1 MAHTE
6 NHRYI
11 VQVFVGALSAQYEAL
26 SVEAS
31 KQTSSEEIV
40 SCIADKL
47 NLNNGSG
54 GPYELAEVVG
64 DMVSGECKERRLG
77 PNESPV
83 AVMLLW
89 PNNNSGQYYRFYL
102 REKIPEEPWME
113 NFSVDPQLIK
123 DFFQRFLYQPKDR
136 EYPDLCQLP
145 ELNEQTLL
153 DNLRARFAAGYIYT
167 YVGSILIALNPF
179 KFYPIYNPKYV
190 KLYQNKRIGSSLPPH
205 IFAVADAA
213 YHCMLRER
221 TNQCIVISGESGSGK
236 TESTNFLLHHLTA
249 LSQKGSHGSG
259 VEQTI
264 LSAGPVLEAFGNAKT
279 AHNNNSSRFG
289 KFIQV
294 NYKENGMVHGAVVQ
308 KYLLEKSRICSQ
320 GRNERNYHVF
330 YYLLAGASEQEKE
343 QLHLLS
349 VDKYNY
355 LSRTGCSVVPG
366 VDEQYEFSRLKQS
379 MDMVGFTMDK
389 RRRLFA
395 VLSAVLLLGNV
406 EFQPQRKSYHHD
418 EAVGVRN
425 PEVVS
430 LISSLLH
437 VKQETLLAALT
448 SKRAR
453 ASGETLVINYRLPEA
468 IATRDA
474 MAKCLYGALFDWIV
488 MQVNHALLS
497 KKDTLREHQGHSI
510 GVLDIFGFEDF
521 GPSNSFEQ
529 LCINYANEHLQYY
542 FNQHVFKYEQEE
554 YRREGIR
561 WTDIG
566 FSDNTG
572 CLQLIEGKPS
582 GLLCVLDDQCIRWT
596 DIGFS
601 DNTGCL
607 QLIEGKPSGLLCV
620 LDDQCNFPW
629 ATNETLLQKFN
640 SVHEDNPFYE
650 KPQRREPA
658 FVVRHY
664 AGRVKYQVTVMREK
678 NLDLMR
684 QDIVSVLKNSSLAFV
699 RELVGVDPVAVFRWA
714 IVRAFFRGYFAFLDA
729 GRKHRVHRADGAS
742 RVPRASIHAPNDSIL
757 RTPHRA
763 PARPRETPP
772 RPLDSKRPDA
782 RADHKH
788 YRGGA
793 RRFDDTDVM
802 QRASQIVMKN
812 KSFRPRERAKK
823 GLKNLQSVKTL
834 AGRTAA
840 PTGKRKQPL
849 TVGAQFQHSL
859 AALMETLNQAN
870 PFFIRCIK
878 SNSDKIPNVF
888 DEETVQ
894 RQLRYTGMLETVRIR
909 QAGYNVRLTYEEFI
923 QLYRILLPKG
933 LLSSQADVRHFLAT
947 LNLDR
952 DNYQLGECD
961 VTAAGP
967 AASASRAR
975 SSSSC
980 TASCCPRGCSARR
993 PTRRAG
999 CKRLTC
1005 EEFIQLYRILL
1016 PKGLLSS
1023 QADVRHF
1030 LATLNLDRDNYQLGD
1045 RRAGCKRLTC
1055 EEFIQLY
1062 RILLPKGLLSS
1073 QADVRHFLATLN
1085 LDRDNYQL
1093 GATKIFMRESEQTKL
1108 EYRLHQ
1114 QIMASIITIQ
1124 RWFRAVLERR
1134 RFLALRR
1141 ASLVIQT
1148 YCRQWLIIRQE
1159 AAIKLQS
1166 WFRGS
1171 RVRRWYQRLR
1181 GGVVAF
1187 QAAVRGYLLRK
1198 TLPELR
1204 RKLPPPT
1211 HDNTQAYK
1219 AKLKVDPECDI
1230 LSLEQ
1235 IKDIIGIHVRR
1246 NMDSVEK
1253 ARQLRATQSLPIA
1266 SWEKKV
1272 EDILLEITDEDSYS
1286 KKKLYKTQNVN
1297 EIPLKQASTS
1307 IGQQEPSE
1315 SSPEDNWCVNQSKYP
1330 QSGIALPKKITAE
1343 DLANE
1348 WLWLRIDQSY
1358 LQGKNKIRERELEEL
1373 MESMASGSE
1382 EYLSECIDR
1391 WSSADNSDSTKNND
1405 SRRGSPVVYH
1415 RSISSSTLEAGR
1427 ALHSLPPVRR
1437 HPARHHDAPDPAAP
1451 PAPAPVPAVAVAAQT
1466 QPRNYTDRLEAGRA
1480 LHSLPPVRRH
1490 PTRHHDAPD
1499 AAAPPAPAPVPAVAV
1514 AAQTQ
1519 LYSVFNRRPLGG
1531 SAARAAGPLGA
1542 PLAAPVD
1549 AVAGAG
1555 SLRRRNSDPAP
1566 CEPRAPDPRSTDYIG
1581 QTGNGLFRIAGHRF
1595 RKGTRFAKDDKCVY
1609 CHKPIDAFITQGQR
1623 CIDCKQ
1629 LYHTKCIQNKG
1640 VITMPCS
1647 SPVTVASRGRH
1658 KNRKRIMLK
1667 DANYLL
1673 TDQSKGSVSSN
1684 FNLTGTSEFMDRTDK
1699 IISDATEL
1707 QAMQHFITK
1716 KIYQMESSENEKQSE
1731 VDRVFKHALREF
1743 KDNLVATYSV
1753 VETRGSALKYKDL
1766 IGNFLHVMETVCAR
1780 EGSTLSITM
1789 GVNAFRGFMDEFM
1802 SQHETDKARTKR
1814 KKDKKRKVDDPIQYK
1829 GHTFILSMINI
1840 PTECEICK
1848 TFFMWPIERSLIC
1861 QSCKLAS
1868 HKKCYM
1874 KVTTLCRKDSVN
1886 RSAAIVGVVDAGG
1899 REQFGVV
1906 KRGKVFGVPL
1916 SELPTG
1922 DSNIPIVVDRLITT
1936 IEMTGLYTEGLYRKS
1951 GLSSKVRELRRLL
1964 DERPAEGAERL
1975 ELYAVHVRASV
1986 LKGFFRDLPEPLL
1999 TFDLYDDFI
2008 RAAEITDPQERVSS
2022 IFTILKKLPKPNF
2035 DLVERLIFHL
2045 ARVALGEDHNRMG
2058 PNALAIVFAPCILRT
2073 HKVQPAQDS
2082 LHDIARQTACLE
2094 AILQDKLRTVRGTLQ
2109 DIATLESACLTA
2121 NDRLSSLRS
2130 ASRAPRPEEHILV
2143 GHIHEIQKEKAI
2155 LTSNLPTLIRA
2166 TSDDDLLSTTDHDG
2180 EFGSSDDL
2188 SAGALRSQR
2197 LLHRQLS
2204 TDDPIMV

>member
-1 MAHTE
+1 MASTD
-6 NHRYI
+6 RFI
-11 VQVFVGALSAQYEAL
+11 VQVFVGALSAHYEAL

-47 NLNNGSG
+47 NLSDGTG

-64 DMVSGECKERRLG
+64 DVISGECKERRLG

-89 PNNNSGQYYRFYL
+89 PNNNSEQYYRFYL
-102 REKIPEEPWME
+102 REKIPDEPWME

-123 DFFQRFLYQPKDR
+123 DYFQRFLYQPKDR

-213 YHCMLRER
+213 YHFMLRER

-355 LSRTGCSVVPG
+355 LSRTGCSLVPG

-521 GPSNSFEQ
+521 GPNNSFEQ

-566 FSDNTG
+566 FSDNTQ

-582 GLLCVLDDQCIRWT
+582 GLLCL
-596 DIGFS
+596 
-601 DNTGCL
+601 
-607 QLIEGKPSGLLCV
+607 

-664 AGRVKYQVTVMREK
+664 AGRVKYQVTAMREK

-714 IVRAFFRGYFAFLDA
+714 IVRAFFRGYFAFMEA
-729 GRKHRVHRADGAS
+729 GRRHRVQRVDGAS
-742 RVPRASIHAPNDSIL
+742 RVPRASIHAPNDSII
-757 RTPHRA
+757 RSPQRGGRA
-763 PARPRETPP
+763 TARAG
-772 RPLDSKRPDA
+772 DA
-782 RADHKH
+782 RRDGPEGKAKH
-788 YRGGA
+788 YRAADTRA
-793 RRFDDTDVM
+793 RRPDRERDERPFDDADVL

-849 TVGAQFQHSL
+849 TVAAQFQHSL

-878 SNSDKIPNVF
+878 SNSDKVPNVF

-933 LLSSQADVRHFLAT
+933 LLSSQ
-947 LNLDR
+947 
-952 DNYQLGECD
+952 
-961 VTAAGP
+961 
-967 AASASRAR
+967 S
-975 SSSSC
+975 
-980 TASCCPRGCSARR
+980 
-993 PTRRAG
+993 
-999 CKRLTC
+999 
-1005 EEFIQLYRILL
+1005 
-1016 PKGLLSS
+1016 
-1023 QADVRHF
+1023 
-1030 LATLNLDRDNYQLGD
+1030 
-1045 RRAGCKRLTC
+1045 
-1055 EEFIQLY
+1055 
-1062 RILLPKGLLSS
+1062 
-1073 QADVRHFLATLN
+1073 DVRHFLATLN

-1114 QIMASIITIQ
+1114 QIMASIIAIQ

-1141 ASLVIQT
+1141 ASLLIQG
-1148 YCRQWLIIRQE
+1148 YYRQWLVARNE
-1159 AAIKLQS
+1159 AATKVQA
-1166 WFRGS
+1166 WYRGG
-1171 RVRRWYQRLR
+1171 RVRLWYLRLR
-1181 GGVVAF
+1181 KTLVTF
-1187 QAAVRGYLLRK
+1187 QAAARGFLLRK
-1198 TLPELR
+1198 TLPGLRTLLPLPSVKPEHDSKTVLEELEDEVFKNR
-1204 RKLPPPT
+1204 QP
-1211 HDNTQAYK
+1211 
-1219 AKLKVDPECDI
+1219 
-1230 LSLEQ
+1230 SLEEFKS
-1235 IKDIIGIHVRR
+1235 IIDIQLDMLINRGVE
-1246 NMDSVEK
+1246 NM
-1253 ARQLRATQSLPIA
+1253 RQLRATQSLPIA
-1266 SWEKKV
+1266 SMEKKRDV
-1272 EDILLEITDEDSYS
+1272 YTNSGTQPYDCEISQIRAMLQQRHPNKIIMETDTKAPLER
-1286 KKKLYKTQNVN
+1286 KTWNA
-1297 EIPLKQASTS
+1297 KASVAV
-1307 IGQQEPSE
+1307 P
-1315 SSPEDNWCVNQSKYP
+1315 N
-1330 QSGIALPKKITAE
+1330 KITAE
-1343 DLANE
+1343 DLADE
-1348 WLWLRIDQSY
+1348 MLWLRIDQNY
-1358 LQGKNKIRERELEEL
+1358 IIANNKKALDTDIEEILERNIENCGIT
-1373 MESMASGSE
+1373 ESINEPTKSSSSRRSPAVYQRS
-1382 EYLSECIDR
+1382 LS
-1391 WSSADNSDSTKNND
+1391 STK
-1405 SRRGSPVVYH
+1405 
-1415 RSISSSTLEAGR
+1415 LELPATR
-1427 ALHSLPPVRR
+1427 PLHSLPPVRR
-1437 HPARHHDAPDPAAP
+1437 DPRDSRDSRHHHARPAATAAVCSAALESTSAGAPGAHPSAPGPSP
-1451 PAPAPVPAVAVAAQT
+1451 PLRRPPPRRPPSALHDAAPAPQPQT
-1466 QPRNYTDRLEAGRA
+1466 PSTHRNHYQICLISKGR
-1480 LHSLPPVRRH
+1480 R
-1490 PTRHHDAPD
+1490 DE
-1499 AAAPPAPAPVPAVAV
+1499 
-1514 AAQTQ
+1514 
-1519 LYSVFNRRPLGG
+1519 
-1531 SAARAAGPLGA
+1531 RAAGRRGWGRWGPGRGGGPSA
-1542 PLAAPVD
+1542 
-1549 AVAGAG
+1549 
-1555 SLRRRNSDPAP
+1555 LRRRNSDPAP
-1566 CEPRAPDPRSTDYIG
+1566 GEQRAPDPRSTDYIG

-1609 CHKPIDAFITQGQR
+1609 CHEAIDAFITQGQR

-1640 VITMPCS
+1640 VINMPCT
-1647 SPVTVASRGRH
+1647 SPVTAGPRPRT
-1658 KNRKRIMLK
+1658 KNRKRIIMNT
-1667 DANYLL
+1667 NYNSVLSE
-1673 TDQSKGSVSSN
+1673 QPKGAVSSN

-1699 IISDATEL
+1699 IISDANEL
-1707 QAMQHFITK
+1707 QSMQNFIAK
-1716 KIYQMESSENEKQSE
+1716 KIYQMGSSDNEKQSE
-1731 VDRVFKHALREF
+1731 VDRVFKHALNEF

-1780 EGSTLSITM
+1780 EDSTLNITM

-1829 GHTFILSMINI
+1829 GHTFILCMINI

-1874 KVTTLCRKDSVN
+1874 KVTSQCRKDSGA
-1886 RSAAIVGVVDAGG
+1886 RSAAIVGAVGAGG
-1899 REQFGVV
+1899 REQLGLLP
-1906 KRGKVFGVPL
+1906 RGKVFGVPL

-1922 DSNIPIVVDRLITT
+1922 ESNIPIVVDRLITT

-1964 DERPAEGAERL
+1964 DERPAEGVERL
-1975 ELYAVHVRASV
+1975 DAYAVHVRASV
-1986 LKGFFRDLPEPLL
+1986 LKSFFRELPEPLL

-2008 RAAEITDPQERVSS
+2008 LAAEISDPQERVST

-2045 ARVALGEDHNRMG
+2045 ARVALGESHNRMG

-2082 LHDIARQTACLE
+2082 LHDIARQTAAIE
-2094 AILQDKLRTVRGTLQ
+2094 AILQDKMRTVRGMLA
-2109 DIATLESACLTA
+2109 DIATLDSACHTA
-2121 NDRLSSLRS
+2121 TNRLSSLRTLSHS
-2130 ASRAPRPEEHILV
+2130 AAPRPEEQILV

-2180 EFGSSDDL
+2180 EYGSSDDL
-2188 SAGALRSQR
+2188 SAGASSIRSQR

-2204 TDDPIMV
+2204 SDDPIMV

>member
-582 GLLCVLDDQCIRWT
+582 GLLCVLDDQC
-596 DIGFS
+596 
-601 DNTGCL
+601 
-607 QLIEGKPSGLLCV
+607 
-620 LDDQCNFPW
+620 NFPW

-714 IVRAFFRGYFAFLDA
+714 IVRAFFRGYFAFMDA
-729 GRKHRVHRADGAS
+729 GRRHRVHRVDGAS
-742 RVPRASIHAPNDSIL
+742 RVPRASIHAPNDSII

-763 PARPRETPP
+763 PARARDTPP
-772 RPLDSKRPDA
+772 RALDTKRTDASHA
-782 RADHKH
+782 RADQKGAKH
-788 YRGGA
+788 YRIA
-793 RRFDDTDVM
+793 ETRSRRLDRERDERFDDTDVM

-859 AALMETLNQAN
+859 AQLMETLNQAN

-933 LLSSQADVRHFLAT
+933 LLSSQ
-947 LNLDR
+947 
-952 DNYQLGECD
+952 
-961 VTAAGP
+961 
-967 AASASRAR
+967 S
-975 SSSSC
+975 
-980 TASCCPRGCSARR
+980 
-993 PTRRAG
+993 
-999 CKRLTC
+999 
-1005 EEFIQLYRILL
+1005 
-1016 PKGLLSS
+1016 
-1023 QADVRHF
+1023 
-1030 LATLNLDRDNYQLGD
+1030 
-1045 RRAGCKRLTC
+1045 
-1055 EEFIQLY
+1055 
-1062 RILLPKGLLSS
+1062 
-1073 QADVRHFLATLN
+1073 DVRHFLATLN

-1148 YCRQWLIIRQE
+1148 YCRQWLVIRQE
-1159 AAIKLQS
+1159 AAVKVQA

-1181 GGVVAF
+1181 GGVIAF
-1187 QAAVRGYLLRK
+1187 QAAVRGFLLRK

-1204 RKLPPPT
+1204 RRLPPPT
-1211 HDNTQAYK
+1211 HDNKQAYK
-1219 AKLKVDPECDI
+1219 AKVKIDPECDI

-1246 NMDSVEK
+1246 NIDSVEK

-1272 EDILLEITDEDSYS
+1272 GDILLEITDEDSYS

-1297 EIPLKQASTS
+1297 ELPLKQASTS

-1315 SSPEDNWCVNQSKYP
+1315 SSPEDNWCVNPAKYP

-1437 HPARHHDAPDPAAP
+1437 HPARHHEPEPPPAPAAAPQPPANSTACSTAARSVEAP
-1451 PAPAPVPAVAVAAQT
+1451 PAPPARSARRSPRRSVRAAALDSVDASLAAHAHMHAAHAAHASAEHLDIKRTASELISPLLEATVVASGAGAAASAVAG
-1466 QPRNYTDRLEAGRA
+1466 AG
-1480 LHSLPPVRRH
+1480 
-1490 PTRHHDAPD
+1490 
-1499 AAAPPAPAPVPAVAV
+1499 
-1514 AAQTQ
+1514 
-1519 LYSVFNRRPLGG
+1519 
-1531 SAARAAGPLGA
+1531 
-1542 PLAAPVD
+1542 
-1549 AVAGAG
+1549 AGAG

-1684 FNLTGTSEFMDRTDK
+1684 FSLTGTSEFMDRTDK

-1802 SQHETDKARTKR
+1802 SQHDTDKARTKR

-2035 DLVERLIFHL
+2035 DMVERLIFHL

-2094 AILQDKLRTVRGTLQ
+2094 AILQDKMRT
-2109 DIATLESACLTA
+2109 
-2121 NDRLSSLRS
+2121 
-2130 ASRAPRPEEHILV
+2130 
-2143 GHIHEIQKEKAI
+2143 
-2155 LTSNLPTLIRA
+2155 
-2166 TSDDDLLSTTDHDG
+2166 
-2180 EFGSSDDL
+2180 
-2188 SAGALRSQR
+2188 
-2197 LLHRQLS
+2197 
-2204 TDDPIMV
+2204 

>member
-1 MAHTE
+1 MAHSE

-11 VQVFVGALSAQYEAL
+11 VQVYVGALSPHYEAL

-40 SCIADKL
+40 CCITDKL
-47 NLNNGSG
+47 GLTNGSG

-64 DMVSGECKERRLG
+64 DMLSGECKERRLG

-89 PNNNSGQYYRFYL
+89 PHNTSSGQYYRFYL
-102 REKIPEEPWME
+102 REKIPDEPWME

-123 DFFQRFLYQPKDR
+123 DYFQRFLYQPKDR

-153 DNLRARFAAGYIYT
+153 DNLRARFSAGYIYT

-190 KLYQNKRIGSSLPPH
+190 KLYQNKRIGGSSLPPH

-355 LSRTGCSVVPG
+355 LSRTGCSEVPG
-366 VDEQYEFSRLKQS
+366 IDEQYEFSRLKQS
-379 MDMVGFTMDK
+379 MEMVGFTMDK
-389 RRRLFA
+389 QRRLFA

-430 LISSLLH
+430 LISSLLR

-521 GPSNSFEQ
+521 GLSNSFEQ
-529 LCINYANEHLQYY
+529 LCINYANEHLQHY

-554 YRREGIR
+554 YKREGIP

-572 CLQLIEGKPS
+572 CLQLIEGKVN
-582 GLLCVLDDQCIRWT
+582 GLLCL
-596 DIGFS
+596 
-601 DNTGCL
+601 
-607 QLIEGKPSGLLCV
+607 

-640 SVHEDNPFYE
+640 SVHENNPFYE

-664 AGRVKYQVTVMREK
+664 AGRVKYQVTAMREK

-714 IVRAFFRGYFAFLDA
+714 IVRAFFRGYFAFLEA
-729 GRKHRVHRADGAS
+729 GRRHRVQRVDGAS
-742 RVPRASIHAPNDSIL
+742 RLPRASIHAPNDTII
-757 RTPHRA
+757 R
-763 PARPRETPP
+763 
-772 RPLDSKRPDA
+772 
-782 RADHKH
+782 
-788 YRGGA
+788 
-793 RRFDDTDVM
+793 
-802 QRASQIVMKN
+802 KN

-840 PTGKRKQPL
+840 PAGKRKQPQ
-849 TVGAQFQHSL
+849 TVAAQFQHSL
-859 AALMETLNQAN
+859 SALMDTLNQAN

-878 SNSDKIPNVF
+878 SNGEKVPHVF
-888 DEETVQ
+888 DDETVQ

-933 LLSSQADVRHFLAT
+933 LLSSQT
-947 LNLDR
+947 
-952 DNYQLGECD
+952 
-961 VTAAGP
+961 
-967 AASASRAR
+967 
-975 SSSSC
+975 
-980 TASCCPRGCSARR
+980 
-993 PTRRAG
+993 
-999 CKRLTC
+999 
-1005 EEFIQLYRILL
+1005 
-1016 PKGLLSS
+1016 
-1023 QADVRHF
+1023 
-1030 LATLNLDRDNYQLGD
+1030 
-1045 RRAGCKRLTC
+1045 
-1055 EEFIQLY
+1055 
-1062 RILLPKGLLSS
+1062 
-1073 QADVRHFLATLN
+1073 DVRHFLATLN

-1141 ASLVIQT
+1141 ASVVIQ
-1148 YCRQWLIIRQE
+1148 YFCRQWLSARHE
-1159 AAIKLQS
+1159 AALRLQA
-1166 WFRGS
+1166 WYRGA
-1171 RVRRWYQRLR
+1171 RVRCWARKLHR
-1181 GGVVAF
+1181 GLIAF
-1187 QAAVRGYLLRK
+1187 QAAARGHLLRRAICA
-1198 TLPELR
+1198 R
-1204 RKLPPPT
+1204 RAIGDSEHDGRAPP
-1211 HDNTQAYK
+1211 
-1219 AKLKVDPECDI
+1219 
-1230 LSLEQ
+1230 
-1235 IKDIIGIHVRR
+1235 
-1246 NMDSVEK
+1246 DSVTLRLANKDPLYILRTDQENS
-1253 ARQLRATQSLPIA
+1253 RQLRATQSLPIPRV
-1266 SWEKKV
+1266 EKKR
-1272 EDILLEITDEDSYS
+1272 DILIDTIENTNIQKVKKRVSKTD
-1286 KKKLYKTQNVN
+1286 
-1297 EIPLKQASTS
+1297 PLKQTSTS
-1307 IGQQEPSE
+1307 LIPKETSE
-1315 SSPEDNWCVNQSKYP
+1315 CSTEDERWNVTANRYP
-1330 QSGIALPKKITAE
+1330 QAAVTLPNKITPE
-1343 DLANE
+1343 DLADE
-1348 WLWLRIDQSY
+1348 LLWLRLDQNY
-1358 LQGKNKIRERELEEL
+1358 LMTEKDAITKKREKREKELAELLETIT
-1373 MESMASGSE
+1373 SSSE
-1382 EYLSECIDR
+1382 EYLRQIGNWNPS
-1391 WSSADNSDSTKNND
+1391 DNTETSKTAA
-1405 SRRGSPVVYH
+1405 RRGSAAVYQ
-1415 RSISSSTLEAGR
+1415 RSVSSATLEGR

-1437 HPARHHDAPDPAAP
+1437 DPRAAQPPQPLTATLSATLPAAP
-1451 PAPAPVPAVAVAAQT
+1451 RTDTAGSAESVSNAEGVAPAPPARTARRS
-1466 QPRNYTDRLEAGRA
+1466 PRRSSRGPPPDIIVDASLS
-1480 LHSLPPVRRH
+1480 LHD
-1490 PTRHHDAPD
+1490 HDIK
-1499 AAAPPAPAPVPAVAV
+1499 
-1514 AAQTQ
+1514 
-1519 LYSVFNRRPLGG
+1519 
-1531 SAARAAGPLGA
+1531 RAASEQISGL
-1542 PLAAPVD
+1542 
-1549 AVAGAG
+1549 VAGAVP
-1555 SLRRRNSDPAP
+1555 SATVSAAALRRRNSDPAP
-1566 CEPRAPDPRSTDYIG
+1566 GDVRPLDPRSTDFIG

-1595 RKGTRFAKDDKCVY
+1595 RKGTRFAKGDKCVY
-1609 CHKPIDAFITQGQR
+1609 CHQAIDAFITQGQR

-1647 SPVTVASRGRH
+1647 SPVTVANRGRH
-1658 KNRKRIMLK
+1658 KNRKRIISNS
-1667 DANYLL
+1667 NYNLL
-1673 TDQSKGSVSSN
+1673 DNSKGSVSSN

-1707 QAMQHFITK
+1707 QAMQNFITE
-1716 KIYQMESSENEKQSE
+1716 KIYEMEPNEKKKQSE
-1731 VDRVFKHALREF
+1731 VDRVFKHALLEF
-1743 KDNLVATYSV
+1743 KDNLVATYSI

-1861 QSCKLAS
+1861 QTCKLAS
-1868 HKKCYM
+1868 HKKCYT
-1874 KVTTLCRKDSVN
+1874 KVSTLCRKEN
-1886 RSAAIVGVVDAGG
+1886 QTPSAAIVGAVDAGG
-1899 REQFGVV
+1899 REQMGVV
-1906 KRGKVFGVPL
+1906 TRGKVFGIPL
-1916 SELPTG
+1916 ADLPTG
-1922 DSNIPIVVDRLITT
+1922 ESNIPIVVDRLITT

-1964 DERPAEGAERL
+1964 DESPEAGADRL
-1975 ELYAVHVRASV
+1975 DAYAVHVRASV
-1986 LKGFFRDLPEPLL
+1986 LKTFFRELPEPLL

-2008 RAAEITDPQERVSS
+2008 RAAQISDPQERVST
-2022 IFTILKKLPKPNF
+2022 IFTILRKLPKPNF

-2045 ARVALGEDHNRMG
+2045 ARVALGEEHNRMG

-2073 HKVQPAQDS
+2073 HKVQPAQAS

-2094 AILQDKLRTVRGTLQ
+2094 AILVDKMRTVRGMLQ
-2109 DIATLESACLTA
+2109 DIATLDTACHTA
-2121 NDRLSSLRS
+2121 TSRLSTLRS
-2130 ASRAPRPEEHILV
+2130 HSLAPRPEEQILV

-2180 EFGSSDDL
+2180 ELGSTDDL
-2188 SAGALRSQR
+2188 STGASSIRSQR

-2204 TDDPIMV
+2204 SDDPIMV

>member
-1 MAHTE
+1 MAHSE

-11 VQVFVGALSAQYEAL
+11 VQVYVGALSPHYEAL

-40 SCIADKL
+40 CCITDKL
-47 NLNNGSG
+47 GLTNGSG

-64 DMVSGECKERRLG
+64 DMLSGECKERRLG

-89 PNNNSGQYYRFYL
+89 PHNTSSGQYYRFYL
-102 REKIPEEPWME
+102 REKIPDEPWME

-123 DFFQRFLYQPKDR
+123 DYFQRFLYQPKDR

-153 DNLRARFAAGYIYT
+153 DNLRARFSAGYIYT

-190 KLYQNKRIGSSLPPH
+190 KLYQNKRIGGSSLPPH

-355 LSRTGCSVVPG
+355 LSRTGCSEVPG
-366 VDEQYEFSRLKQS
+366 IDEQYEFSRLKQS
-379 MDMVGFTMDK
+379 MEMVGFTMDK
-389 RRRLFA
+389 QRRLFA

-430 LISSLLH
+430 LISSLLR

-521 GPSNSFEQ
+521 GLSNSFEQ
-529 LCINYANEHLQYY
+529 LCINYANEHLQHY

-554 YRREGIR
+554 YKREGIP

-572 CLQLIEGKPS
+572 CLQLIEGKVN
-582 GLLCVLDDQCIRWT
+582 GLLCL
-596 DIGFS
+596 
-601 DNTGCL
+601 
-607 QLIEGKPSGLLCV
+607 

-640 SVHEDNPFYE
+640 SVHENNPFYE

-664 AGRVKYQVTVMREK
+664 AGRVKYQVTAMREK

-714 IVRAFFRGYFAFLDA
+714 IVRAFFRGYFAFLEA
-729 GRKHRVHRADGAS
+729 GRRHRVQRVDGAS
-742 RVPRASIHAPNDSIL
+742 RLPRASIHAPNDTIISQLVTVSSINL
-757 RTPHRA
+757 AINRIA
-763 PARPRETPP
+763 
-772 RPLDSKRPDA
+772 
-782 RADHKH
+782 
-788 YRGGA
+788 
-793 RRFDDTDVM
+793 
-802 QRASQIVMKN
+802 KN

-840 PTGKRKQPL
+840 PAGKRKQPQ
-849 TVGAQFQHSL
+849 TVAAQFQHSL
-859 AALMETLNQAN
+859 SALMDTLNQAN

-878 SNSDKIPNVF
+878 SNGEKVPHVF
-888 DEETVQ
+888 DDETVQ

-933 LLSSQADVRHFLAT
+933 LLSSQT
-947 LNLDR
+947 
-952 DNYQLGECD
+952 
-961 VTAAGP
+961 
-967 AASASRAR
+967 
-975 SSSSC
+975 
-980 TASCCPRGCSARR
+980 
-993 PTRRAG
+993 
-999 CKRLTC
+999 
-1005 EEFIQLYRILL
+1005 
-1016 PKGLLSS
+1016 
-1023 QADVRHF
+1023 
-1030 LATLNLDRDNYQLGD
+1030 
-1045 RRAGCKRLTC
+1045 
-1055 EEFIQLY
+1055 
-1062 RILLPKGLLSS
+1062 
-1073 QADVRHFLATLN
+1073 DVRHFLATLN

-1141 ASLVIQT
+1141 ASVVIQ
-1148 YCRQWLIIRQE
+1148 YFCRQWLSARHE
-1159 AAIKLQS
+1159 AALRLQA
-1166 WFRGS
+1166 WYRGA
-1171 RVRRWYQRLR
+1171 RVRCWARKLHR
-1181 GGVVAF
+1181 GLIAF
-1187 QAAVRGYLLRK
+1187 QAAARGHLLRRAICA
-1198 TLPELR
+1198 R
-1204 RKLPPPT
+1204 RAIGDSEHDGRAPP
-1211 HDNTQAYK
+1211 
-1219 AKLKVDPECDI
+1219 
-1230 LSLEQ
+1230 
-1235 IKDIIGIHVRR
+1235 
-1246 NMDSVEK
+1246 DSVTLRLANKDPLYILRTDQENS
-1253 ARQLRATQSLPIA
+1253 RQLRATQSLPIPRV
-1266 SWEKKV
+1266 EKKR
-1272 EDILLEITDEDSYS
+1272 DILIDTIENTNIQKVKKRVSKTD
-1286 KKKLYKTQNVN
+1286 
-1297 EIPLKQASTS
+1297 PLKQTSTS
-1307 IGQQEPSE
+1307 LIPKETSE
-1315 SSPEDNWCVNQSKYP
+1315 CSTEDERWNVTANRYP
-1330 QSGIALPKKITAE
+1330 QAAVTLPNKITPE
-1343 DLANE
+1343 DLADE
-1348 WLWLRIDQSY
+1348 LLWLRLDQNY
-1358 LQGKNKIRERELEEL
+1358 LMTEKDAITKKREKREKELAELLETIT
-1373 MESMASGSE
+1373 SSSE
-1382 EYLSECIDR
+1382 EYLRQIGNWNPS
-1391 WSSADNSDSTKNND
+1391 DNTETSKTAA
-1405 SRRGSPVVYH
+1405 RRGSAAVYQ
-1415 RSISSSTLEAGR
+1415 RSVSSATLEGR

-1437 HPARHHDAPDPAAP
+1437 DPRAAQPPQPLTATLSATLPAAP
-1451 PAPAPVPAVAVAAQT
+1451 RTDTAGSAESVSNAEGVAPAPPARTARRS
-1466 QPRNYTDRLEAGRA
+1466 PRRSSRGPPPDIIVDASLS
-1480 LHSLPPVRRH
+1480 LHD
-1490 PTRHHDAPD
+1490 HDIK
-1499 AAAPPAPAPVPAVAV
+1499 
-1514 AAQTQ
+1514 
-1519 LYSVFNRRPLGG
+1519 
-1531 SAARAAGPLGA
+1531 RAASEQISGL
-1542 PLAAPVD
+1542 
-1549 AVAGAG
+1549 VAGAVP
-1555 SLRRRNSDPAP
+1555 SATVSAAALRRRNSDPAP
-1566 CEPRAPDPRSTDYIG
+1566 GDVRPLDPRSTDFIG

-1595 RKGTRFAKDDKCVY
+1595 RKGTRFAKGDKCVY
-1609 CHKPIDAFITQGQR
+1609 CHQAIDAFITQGQR

-1647 SPVTVASRGRH
+1647 SPVTVANRGRH
-1658 KNRKRIMLK
+1658 KNRKRIISNS
-1667 DANYLL
+1667 NYNLL
-1673 TDQSKGSVSSN
+1673 DNSKGSVSSN

-1707 QAMQHFITK
+1707 QAMQNFITE
-1716 KIYQMESSENEKQSE
+1716 KIYEMEPNEKKKQSE
-1731 VDRVFKHALREF
+1731 VDRVFKHALLEF
-1743 KDNLVATYSV
+1743 KDNLVATYSI

-1861 QSCKLAS
+1861 QTCKLAS
-1868 HKKCYM
+1868 HKKCYT
-1874 KVTTLCRKDSVN
+1874 KVSTLCRKEN
-1886 RSAAIVGVVDAGG
+1886 QTPSAAIVGAVDAGG
-1899 REQFGVV
+1899 REQMGVV
-1906 KRGKVFGVPL
+1906 TRGKVFGIPL
-1916 SELPTG
+1916 ADLPTG
-1922 DSNIPIVVDRLITT
+1922 ESNIPIVVDRLITT

-1964 DERPAEGAERL
+1964 DESPEAGADRL
-1975 ELYAVHVRASV
+1975 DAYAVHVRASV
-1986 LKGFFRDLPEPLL
+1986 LKTFFRELPEPLL

-2008 RAAEITDPQERVSS
+2008 RAAQISDPQERVST
-2022 IFTILKKLPKPNF
+2022 IFTILRKLPKPNF

-2045 ARVALGEDHNRMG
+2045 ARVALGEEHNRMG

-2073 HKVQPAQDS
+2073 HKVQPAQAS

-2094 AILQDKLRTVRGTLQ
+2094 AILVDKMRTVRGMLQ
-2109 DIATLESACLTA
+2109 DIATLDTACHTA
-2121 NDRLSSLRS
+2121 TSRLSTLRS
-2130 ASRAPRPEEHILV
+2130 HSLAPRPEEQILV

-2180 EFGSSDDL
+2180 ELGSTDDL
-2188 SAGALRSQR
+2188 STGASSIRSQR

-2204 TDDPIMV
+2204 SDDPIMV

>member
-1 MAHTE
+1 MAE
-6 NHRYI
+6 NYRYI

-40 SCIADKL
+40 CCIADKL

-64 DMVSGECKERRLG
+64 DVVSGECKERRLA
-77 PNESPV
+77 PDESPV
-83 AVMLLW
+83 GVMLLW
-89 PNNNSGQYYRFYL
+89 PNNNSEQYYRFYL
-102 REKIPEEPWME
+102 REKIPDEPWME

-123 DFFQRFLYQPKDR
+123 DYFQRFLYQPKDR

-153 DNLRARFAAGYIYT
+153 NNLRARFAAGYIYT

-190 KLYQNKRIGSSLPPH
+190 KLYQNKRIGSTLPPH

-213 YHCMLRER
+213 YHSMLRER

-406 EFQPQRKSYHHD
+406 EFQPRKSYHHD

-566 FSDNTG
+566 FSDNTQ

-582 GLLCVLDDQCIRWT
+582 GLLCL
-596 DIGFS
+596 
-601 DNTGCL
+601 
-607 QLIEGKPSGLLCV
+607 

-640 SVHEDNPFYE
+640 SVHEDNQFYE

-658 FVVRHY
+658 FVVKHY
-664 AGRVKYQVTVMREK
+664 AGRVKYQVTAMREK

-714 IVRAFFRGYFAFLDA
+714 IVRAFFRGYFAFLEA
-729 GRKHRVHRADGAS
+729 GRKHRVHRTDGAL
-742 RVPRASIHAPNDSIL
+742 RVPRASIHAPNDSII
-757 RTPHRA
+757 R
-763 PARPRETPP
+763 
-772 RPLDSKRPDA
+772 
-782 RADHKH
+782 
-788 YRGGA
+788 
-793 RRFDDTDVM
+793 
-802 QRASQIVMKN
+802 KN

-849 TVGAQFQHSL
+849 TVAAQFQHSL

-933 LLSSQADVRHFLAT
+933 LLSSQ
-947 LNLDR
+947 
-952 DNYQLGECD
+952 
-961 VTAAGP
+961 
-967 AASASRAR
+967 S
-975 SSSSC
+975 
-980 TASCCPRGCSARR
+980 
-993 PTRRAG
+993 
-999 CKRLTC
+999 
-1005 EEFIQLYRILL
+1005 
-1016 PKGLLSS
+1016 
-1023 QADVRHF
+1023 
-1030 LATLNLDRDNYQLGD
+1030 
-1045 RRAGCKRLTC
+1045 
-1055 EEFIQLY
+1055 
-1062 RILLPKGLLSS
+1062 
-1073 QADVRHFLATLN
+1073 DVRHFLATLN

-1114 QIMASIITIQ
+1114 QIMASIIAIQ

-1141 ASLVIQT
+1141 ASRVLQG
-1148 YCRQWLIIRQE
+1148 YCRQWLVARVE
-1159 AAIKLQS
+1159 AATKLQA
-1166 WFRGS
+1166 WFRGC
-1171 RVRRWYQRLR
+1171 RVRRWYLKLR
-1181 GGVVAF
+1181 KGIVGF
-1187 QAAVRGYLLRK
+1187 QAAAKGYLLRK
-1198 TLPELR
+1198 SLLALR
-1204 RKLPPPT
+1204 RPSRILDKNDRD
-1211 HDNTQAYK
+1211 HK
-1219 AKLKVDPECDI
+1219 AADARDDADRAP
-1230 LSLEQ
+1230 SLEEL
-1235 IKDIIGIHVRR
+1235 KNIIDTQLDMLINRGVE
-1246 NMDSVEK
+1246 NM
-1253 ARQLRATQSLPIA
+1253 RQLRATQSLPIA
-1266 SWEKKV
+1266 SLEKKRDAFIPTTATYDNKNV
-1272 EDILLEITDEDSYS
+1272 TNAQVTADIAAINKSKIQKEER
-1286 KKKLYKTQNVN
+1286 KKKKEAKSFLD
-1297 EIPLKQASTS
+1297 
-1307 IGQQEPSE
+1307 IGRWNAEGVAVP
-1315 SSPEDNWCVNQSKYP
+1315 N
-1330 QSGIALPKKITAE
+1330 KITPA
-1343 DLANE
+1343 DLADE
-1348 WLWLRIDQSY
+1348 LLWLRLDQNILASKTKTNDKDIQ
-1358 LQGKNKIRERELEEL
+1358 LVDVTERINNCSSGDSSDTNK
-1373 MESMASGSE
+1373 
-1382 EYLSECIDR
+1382 
-1391 WSSADNSDSTKNND
+1391 STG
-1405 SRRGSPVVYH
+1405 SRRSSPPVH
-1415 RSISSSTLEAGR
+1415 QRSA
-1427 ALHSLPPVRR
+1427 ALLSLPPVRR
-1437 HPARHHDAPDPAAP
+1437 PAHAPRDADLDAVVTVSARARGGEACAP
-1451 PAPAPVPAVAVAAQT
+1451 PAPP
-1466 QPRNYTDRLEAGRA
+1466 
-1480 LHSLPPVRRH
+1480 
-1490 PTRHHDAPD
+1490 
-1499 AAAPPAPAPVPAVAV
+1499 
-1514 AAQTQ
+1514 
-1519 LYSVFNRRPLGG
+1519 
-1531 SAARAAGPLGA
+1531 ARAARRSPRGPALDALDAALPADHRDVKRHPARTTSELMA
-1542 PLAAPVD
+1542 PLLESSSVSVPA
-1549 AVAGAG
+1549 AVALSCMEAGDARASRGAG
-1555 SLRRRNSDPAP
+1555 LASLRRRNSDPAP
-1566 CEPRAPDPRSTDYIG
+1566 APAEPRAPDPRSTDFIG
-1581 QTGNGLFRIAGHRF
+1581 TTTNGLFRIAGHRF
-1595 RKGTRFAKDDKCVY
+1595 RKGTRFSKDDKCVY
-1609 CHKPIDAFITQGQR
+1609 CHEAIDAFVTQGQR

-1647 SPVTVASRGRH
+1647 SPVVTNTRTRP
-1658 KNRKRIMLK
+1658 KNRKRINMKEPYMLGE
-1667 DANYLL
+1667 
-1673 TDQSKGSVSSN
+1673 QSKGSVSSN

-1707 QAMQHFITK
+1707 QAMQNFITK
-1716 KIYQMESSENEKQSE
+1716 KIYQMGLSDNDKQSE
-1731 VDRVFKHALREF
+1731 VDRVFKHALSEF

-1861 QSCKLAS
+1861 QCCKLAS

-1874 KVTTLCRKDSVN
+1874 KVNTQCRKD
-1886 RSAAIVGVVDAGG
+1886 SAAIVGVVDAGG
-1899 REQFGVV
+1899 REQYGVV
-1906 KRGKVFGVPL
+1906 ARGLVFGVPL
-1916 SELPTG
+1916 AELPTG

-1936 IEMTGLYTEGLYRKS
+1936 IEMTGLYNEGLYRKS

-1964 DERPAEGAERL
+1964 DEHPEAGVERL
-1975 ELYAVHVRASV
+1975 DSYAVHVRASV
-1986 LKGFFRDLPEPLL
+1986 LKMFFRDLPEPLL

-2008 RAAEITDPQERVSS
+2008 LAADITDPQERVSS

-2045 ARVALGEDHNRMG
+2045 ARVALGENHNRMG

-2073 HKVQPAQDS
+2073 RKVQPAQDS
-2082 LHDIARQTACLE
+2082 LHDINKQTTCLE
-2094 AILQDKLRTVRGTLQ
+2094 TILVDKMRTVRGMLQ
-2109 DIATLESACLTA
+2109 DIATLDTACHTA
-2121 NDRLSSLRS
+2121 TNRLSSLRS
-2130 ASRAPRPEEHILV
+2130 HSAAPRPEEQILV

-2188 SAGALRSQR
+2188 STGAASLRSQR

-2204 TDDPIMV
+2204 SDDPIMV

>member
-1 MAHTE
+1 MAE
-6 NHRYI
+6 NYRYI

-40 SCIADKL
+40 CCIADKL

-64 DMVSGECKERRLG
+64 DVVSGECKERRLA
-77 PNESPV
+77 PDESPV
-83 AVMLLW
+83 GVMLLW
-89 PNNNSGQYYRFYL
+89 PNNNSEQYYRFYL
-102 REKIPEEPWME
+102 REKIPDEPWME

-123 DFFQRFLYQPKDR
+123 DYFQRFLYQPKDR

-153 DNLRARFAAGYIYT
+153 NNLRARFAAGYIYT

-190 KLYQNKRIGSSLPPH
+190 KLYQNKRIGSTLPPH

-213 YHCMLRER
+213 YHSMLRER

-406 EFQPQRKSYHHD
+406 EFQPRKSYHHD

-566 FSDNTG
+566 FSDNTQ

-582 GLLCVLDDQCIRWT
+582 GLLCL
-596 DIGFS
+596 
-601 DNTGCL
+601 
-607 QLIEGKPSGLLCV
+607 

-640 SVHEDNPFYE
+640 SVHEDNQFYE

-658 FVVRHY
+658 FVVKHY
-664 AGRVKYQVTVMREK
+664 AGRVKYQVTAMREK

-714 IVRAFFRGYFAFLDA
+714 IVRAFFRGYFAFHEA
-729 GRKHRVHRADGAS
+729 GRKHRVHRTDGAL
-742 RVPRASIHAPNDSIL
+742 RVSRASIHAPNDSII
-757 RTPHRA
+757 RTPNRTPAKVGLNRA
-763 PARPRETPP
+763 EVKQRV
-772 RPLDSKRPDA
+772 DSA
-782 RADHKH
+782 RADGKTKN
-788 YRGGA
+788 YRIA
-793 RRFDDTDVM
+793 ETRTRRVEREFDDADVM

-849 TVGAQFQHSL
+849 TVAAQFQHSL

-952 DNYQLGECD
+952 DNYQLG
-961 VTAAGP
+961 
-967 AASASRAR
+967 
-975 SSSSC
+975 
-980 TASCCPRGCSARR
+980 
-993 PTRRAG
+993 
-999 CKRLTC
+999 
-1005 EEFIQLYRILL
+1005 
-1016 PKGLLSS
+1016 
-1023 QADVRHF
+1023 
-1030 LATLNLDRDNYQLGD
+1030 
-1045 RRAGCKRLTC
+1045 
-1055 EEFIQLY
+1055 
-1062 RILLPKGLLSS
+1062 
-1073 QADVRHFLATLN
+1073 
-1085 LDRDNYQL
+1085 
-1093 GATKIFMRESEQTKL
+1093 ATKIFMRESEQTKL

-1114 QIMASIITIQ
+1114 QIMASIIAIQ

-1141 ASLVIQT
+1141 ASRVLQG
-1148 YCRQWLIIRQE
+1148 YCRQWLVARVE
-1159 AAIKLQS
+1159 AATKVQA
-1166 WFRGS
+1166 WFRGN
-1171 RVRRWYQRLR
+1171 RVRRWYLKLKK
-1181 GGVVAF
+1181 GIVGF
-1187 QAAVRGYLLRK
+1187 QAAAKGYLLRK
-1198 TLPELR
+1198 TLPALR
-1204 RKLPPPT
+1204 RPRRILDKND
-1211 HDNTQAYK
+1211 HDNK
-1219 AKLKVDPECDI
+1219 AGDEHEDDTNRAP
-1230 LSLEQ
+1230 SLEEL
-1235 IKDIIGIHVRR
+1235 KNIIDTQLDMLINRGVE
-1246 NMDSVEK
+1246 NM
-1253 ARQLRATQSLPIA
+1253 RQLRATQSLPIA
-1266 SWEKKV
+1266 SLEKKRDTFV
-1272 EDILLEITDEDSYS
+1272 PPAAAFENKNVTNAQVTDITAVNKSKIQKEER
-1286 KKKLYKTQNVN
+1286 KKKKEVKSFLD
-1297 EIPLKQASTS
+1297 
-1307 IGQQEPSE
+1307 IGRWNAEGVAVP
-1315 SSPEDNWCVNQSKYP
+1315 N
-1330 QSGIALPKKITAE
+1330 KITPA
-1343 DLANE
+1343 DLADE
-1348 WLWLRIDQSY
+1348 LLWLRLDQNILASKTKTND
-1358 LQGKNKIRERELEEL
+1358 KNIELVDVTERINNC
-1373 MESMASGSE
+1373 SSG
-1382 EYLSECIDR
+1382 D
-1391 WSSADNSDSTKNND
+1391 SSDTNKSTG
-1405 SRRGSPVVYH
+1405 SRRSSPQVYQ
-1415 RSISSSTLEAGR
+1415 RSLSSTTLQPP
-1427 ALHSLPPVRR
+1427 ALLSLPPVRR
-1437 HPARHHDAPDPAAP
+1437 DPRPDHKAQPVVSTGVRLRPAETCPPPAPPARASRRPPRLALDALDALDAAVSVADHRDGKRHPARTSSELMAPLLETSSVSAPISDAACGAGLQRSGRG
-1451 PAPAPVPAVAVAAQT
+1451 PAPA
-1466 QPRNYTDRLEAGRA
+1466 
-1480 LHSLPPVRRH
+1480 
-1490 PTRHHDAPD
+1490 
-1499 AAAPPAPAPVPAVAV
+1499 
-1514 AAQTQ
+1514 
-1519 LYSVFNRRPLGG
+1519 
-1531 SAARAAGPLGA
+1531 
-1542 PLAAPVD
+1542 
-1549 AVAGAG
+1549 
-1555 SLRRRNSDPAP
+1555 LRRRNSDPAP
-1566 CEPRAPDPRSTDYIG
+1566 APAEPRAPDPRSTDFIG
-1581 QTGNGLFRIAGHRF
+1581 TTTNGLFRIAGHRF
-1595 RKGTRFAKDDKCVY
+1595 RKGTRFSKDDKCVY
-1609 CHKPIDAFITQGQR
+1609 CHEAIDAFITQGQR

-1640 VITMPCS
+1640 VITMPCT
-1647 SPVTVASRGRH
+1647 SPVVANAKTRPR
-1658 KNRKRIMLK
+1658 NRKRIIMKEPYNMLG
-1667 DANYLL
+1667 
-1673 TDQSKGSVSSN
+1673 DQAKGSVTSN

-1707 QAMQHFITK
+1707 QAMQNFITK
-1716 KIYQMESSENEKQSE
+1716 KIYQMGLSDNEKQSE
-1731 VDRVFKHALREF
+1731 VDRVFKHALSEF

-1829 GHTFILSMINI
+1829 GHIFILSMINI

-1861 QSCKLAS
+1861 QCCKLAS

-1874 KVTTLCRKDSVN
+1874 KVNTQCRKD
-1886 RSAAIVGVVDAGG
+1886 SAAIVGVLDVSG
-1899 REQFGVV
+1899 REQYGVV
-1906 KRGKVFGVPL
+1906 TRGLVFGVPL
-1916 SELPTG
+1916 CELPTG

-1936 IEMTGLYTEGLYRKS
+1936 IEMTGLYNEGLYRKS

-1964 DERPAEGAERL
+1964 DERPEEGVERL
-1975 ELYAVHVRASV
+1975 DTYAVHVRASV

-2008 RAAEITDPQERVSS
+2008 LAADITDPQERVSS

-2045 ARVALGEDHNRMG
+2045 ARVALRESHNRMG

-2073 HKVQPAQDS
+2073 RKVQPAQDS
-2082 LHDIARQTACLE
+2082 LHDINKQTTCLE
-2094 AILQDKLRTVRGTLQ
+2094 TILQDKMRTVRGMLA
-2109 DIATLESACLTA
+2109 DIATLEDAYYTA
-2121 NDRLSSLRS
+2121 TDRLSTQRSTS
-2130 ASRAPRPEEHILV
+2130 ASSRPDDQILV

-2155 LTSNLPTLIRA
+2155 LTSHLPTLIRA

-2188 SAGALRSQR
+2188 STAASLRSQR

-2204 TDDPIMV
+2204 SDDPIMV

>member
-1 MAHTE
+1 MANTE

-40 SCIADKL
+40 GCIADKL
-47 NLNNGSG
+47 NLSNGTG

-213 YHCMLRER
+213 YHCM
-221 TNQCIVISGESGSGK
+221 
-236 TESTNFLLHHLTA
+236 
-249 LSQKGSHGSG
+249 
-259 VEQTI
+259 
-264 LSAGPVLEAFGNAKT
+264 
-279 AHNNNSSRFG
+279 
-289 KFIQV
+289 
-294 NYKENGMVHGAVVQ
+294 
-308 KYLLEKSRICSQ
+308 
-320 GRNERNYHVF
+320 
-330 YYLLAGASEQEKE
+330 
-343 QLHLLS
+343 
-349 VDKYNY
+349 

-521 GPSNSFEQ
+521 GPNNSFEQ

-572 CLQLIEGKPS
+572 CLHLIQGKPG
-582 GLLCVLDDQCIRWT
+582 GLLCL
-596 DIGFS
+596 
-601 DNTGCL
+601 
-607 QLIEGKPSGLLCV
+607 

-664 AGRVKYQVTVMREK
+664 AGRVKYQVTAMREK

-729 GRKHRVHRADGAS
+729 GRRHRVSRADGAA
-742 RVPRASIHAPNDSIL
+742 RLPRASIHAPNDSII
-757 RTPHRA
+757 RTPNKTA
-763 PARPRETPP
+763 NKTRETSA
-772 RPLDSKRPDA
+772 RTSNDSKQRSEVSSRVDTKGG
-782 RADHKH
+782 KH
-788 YRGGA
+788 YRSA
-793 RRFDDTDVM
+793 ETRVRRPDRDRDRDERLDDAAIM

-849 TVGAQFQHSL
+849 TVAAQFQHSL

-933 LLSSQADVRHFLAT
+933 LLSSQT
-947 LNLDR
+947 
-952 DNYQLGECD
+952 
-961 VTAAGP
+961 
-967 AASASRAR
+967 
-975 SSSSC
+975 
-980 TASCCPRGCSARR
+980 
-993 PTRRAG
+993 
-999 CKRLTC
+999 
-1005 EEFIQLYRILL
+1005 
-1016 PKGLLSS
+1016 
-1023 QADVRHF
+1023 
-1030 LATLNLDRDNYQLGD
+1030 
-1045 RRAGCKRLTC
+1045 
-1055 EEFIQLY
+1055 
-1062 RILLPKGLLSS
+1062 
-1073 QADVRHFLATLN
+1073 DVRHFLATLN

-1141 ASLVIQT
+1141 ASLVIQS
-1148 YCRQWLIIRQE
+1148 YCRQWLVIRYE
-1159 AAIKLQS
+1159 AAVKLQA
-1166 WFRGS
+1166 WFRGN
-1171 RVRRWYQRLR
+1171 RVRQWYQQLKR
-1181 GGVVAF
+1181 GAIAF
-1187 QAAVRGYLLRK
+1187 QAAARGFLLRR
-1198 TLPELR
+1198 TLPSLR
-1204 RKLPPPT
+1204 GRLPHTKQKDHESKPSYRP
-1211 HDNTQAYK
+1211 
-1219 AKLKVDPECDI
+1219 KVGNEMEADV

-1235 IKDIIGIHVRR
+1235 IKSIIGLHVRDLDLH
-1246 NMDSVEK
+1246 NLDK
-1253 ARQLRATQSLPIA
+1253 TRQLRPTQSLPI
-1266 SWEKKV
+1266 SSLEKKV
-1272 EDILLEITDEDSYS
+1272 ENILLEITDKDSYG
-1286 KKKLYKTQNVN
+1286 KRKLYKTPNVN
-1297 EIPLKQASTS
+1297 ELMLKQSSSS
-1307 IGQQEPSE
+1307 ISQQETSE
-1315 SSPEDNWCVNQSKYP
+1315 SPTADIWCNTNKYP

-1358 LQGKNKIRERELEEL
+1358 LQEKNKIRERCLEDL
-1373 MESMASGSE
+1373 VESISGE
-1382 EYLSECIDR
+1382 EYLKDLSTSLGR
-1391 WSSADNSDSTKNND
+1391 WSPTENNSDSNKSNSD
-1405 SRRGSPVVYH
+1405 SRRSSPAVYT
-1415 RSISSSTLEAGR
+1415 RSVSSSTLEAPR

-1437 HPARHHDAPDPAAP
+1437 ARHHEANATPDTDTACSTAARSVEA
-1451 PAPAPVPAVAVAAQT
+1451 APAPPVRAARRS
-1466 QPRNYTDRLEAGRA
+1466 PRRA
-1480 LHSLPPVRRH
+1480 LRPEPDNV
-1490 PTRHHDAPD
+1490 DASVPHRNTNSD
-1499 AAAPPAPAPVPAVAV
+1499 NHAPNEH
-1514 AAQTQ
+1514 
-1519 LYSVFNRRPLGG
+1519 LDIK
-1531 SAARAAGPLGA
+1531 RAASEVMSPLTEGGVATGGGGGA
-1542 PLAAPVD
+1542 
-1549 AVAGAG
+1549 
-1555 SLRRRNSDPAP
+1555 LRRRNSDPAP
-1566 CEPRAPDPRSTDYIG
+1566 GDPRPPDPRSTDYIG

-1595 RKGTRFAKDDKCVY
+1595 RKGTRFAKDEKCVY
-1609 CHKPIDAFITQGQR
+1609 CHKAIDAFVTQGQR

-1640 VITMPCS
+1640 VITMPCT
-1647 SPVTVASRGRH
+1647 SPVTVSRGRH
-1658 KNRKRIMLK
+1658 KNRKRIILNKDNQCMLPEQ
-1667 DANYLL
+1667 A
-1673 TDQSKGSVSSN
+1673 KGSVSSN
-1684 FNLTGTSEFMDRTDK
+1684 FNLTGTSEFIDRTDK

-1716 KIYQMESSENEKQSE
+1716 KIYQMESSDEKKQSE

-1766 IGNFLHVMETVCAR
+1766 ISNFLHVMETVCAR

-1802 SQHETDKARTKR
+1802 SQLDTDKARTKR

-1829 GHTFILSMINI
+1829 GHMFILSMINI

-1861 QSCKLAS
+1861 QTCKLAS

-1874 KVTTLCRKDSVN
+1874 KITTQCRKDSVT
-1886 RSAAIVGVVDAGG
+1886 RSAAIVGVLDAGG
-1899 REQFGVV
+1899 REQFGIV

-1922 DSNIPIVVDRLITT
+1922 ESNIPIVVDRLITT

-1951 GLSSKVRELRRLL
+1951 GLSSKVRELRRVL
-1964 DERPAEGAERL
+1964 DERPEEGVERL
-1975 ELYAVHVRASV
+1975 ELYPVHVRASV

-2008 RAAEITDPQERVSS
+2008 LAAEITDPQERVSS
-2022 IFTILKKLPKPNF
+2022 IFAILKKLPKPNF

-2045 ARVALGEDHNRMG
+2045 ARVALVEDRNRIC
-2058 PNALAIVFAPCILRT
+2058 NTSFKLKVILFVHTTLALVT
-2073 HKVQPAQDS
+2073 NKQ
-2082 LHDIARQTACLE
+2082 
-2094 AILQDKLRTVRGTLQ
+2094 
-2109 DIATLESACLTA
+2109 
-2121 NDRLSSLRS
+2121 
-2130 ASRAPRPEEHILV
+2130 
-2143 GHIHEIQKEKAI
+2143 
-2155 LTSNLPTLIRA
+2155 
-2166 TSDDDLLSTTDHDG
+2166 
-2180 EFGSSDDL
+2180 
-2188 SAGALRSQR
+2188 
-2197 LLHRQLS
+2197 
-2204 TDDPIMV
+2204 

>member
-1 MAHTE
+1 MAHSE

-11 VQVFVGALSAQYEAL
+11 VQVYVGALSPHYEAL

-40 SCIADKL
+40 CCITDKL
-47 NLNNGSG
+47 GLTNGSG

-64 DMVSGECKERRLG
+64 DMLSGECKERRLG

-89 PNNNSGQYYRFYL
+89 PNNTGSGQYNRFYL
-102 REKIPEEPWME
+102 REKIPDEPWME

-123 DFFQRFLYQPKDR
+123 DYFQRFLYQPKDR

-153 DNLRARFAAGYIYT
+153 DNLRARFSAGYIYT

-190 KLYQNKRIGSSLPPH
+190 KLYQNKRIGLPPH

-355 LSRTGCSVVPG
+355 LSRTGCSEVPG
-366 VDEQYEFSRLKQS
+366 IDEQYEFSRLKQS
-379 MDMVGFTMDK
+379 MEMVGFTMDK
-389 RRRLFA
+389 QRRLFA

-430 LISSLLH
+430 LISSLLR

-521 GPSNSFEQ
+521 GLSNSFEQ
-529 LCINYANEHLQYY
+529 LCINYANEHLQHY

-554 YRREGIR
+554 YKREGIP

-572 CLQLIEGKPS
+572 CLQLIEGKVN
-582 GLLCVLDDQCIRWT
+582 GLLCL
-596 DIGFS
+596 
-601 DNTGCL
+601 
-607 QLIEGKPSGLLCV
+607 

-640 SVHEDNPFYE
+640 SVHENNPFYE

-664 AGRVKYQVTVMREK
+664 AGRVKYQVTAMREK

-714 IVRAFFRGYFAFLDA
+714 IVRAFFRGYFAFLEA
-729 GRKHRVHRADGAS
+729 GRRHRVQRVDGAS
-742 RVPRASIHAPNDSIL
+742 RVPRASIHAPNDTII

-763 PARPRETPP
+763 ASKARETPTRAHVDTRP
-772 RPLDSKRPDA
+772 RTETANTA
-782 RADHKH
+782 RAGGKGTKN
-788 YRGGA
+788 YRIA
-793 RRFDDTDVM
+793 ETRTRRDRALDDTDVM

-840 PTGKRKQPL
+840 PAGKRKQQQ
-849 TVGAQFQHSL
+849 TVAAQFQHSL
-859 AALMETLNQAN
+859 SALMDTLNQAN

-878 SNSDKIPNVF
+878 SNGEKVPHVF
-888 DEETVQ
+888 DDETVQ

-933 LLSSQADVRHFLAT
+933 LLSSQT
-947 LNLDR
+947 
-952 DNYQLGECD
+952 
-961 VTAAGP
+961 
-967 AASASRAR
+967 
-975 SSSSC
+975 
-980 TASCCPRGCSARR
+980 
-993 PTRRAG
+993 
-999 CKRLTC
+999 
-1005 EEFIQLYRILL
+1005 
-1016 PKGLLSS
+1016 
-1023 QADVRHF
+1023 
-1030 LATLNLDRDNYQLGD
+1030 
-1045 RRAGCKRLTC
+1045 
-1055 EEFIQLY
+1055 
-1062 RILLPKGLLSS
+1062 
-1073 QADVRHFLATLN
+1073 DVRHFLATLN

-1141 ASLVIQT
+1141 ASVVIQ
-1148 YCRQWLIIRQE
+1148 YFCRQWLSARQE
-1159 AAIKLQS
+1159 AAVRLQA
-1166 WFRGS
+1166 WYRGA
-1171 RVRRWYQRLR
+1171 RQRRWYLRLR
-1181 GGVVAF
+1181 SGLVAF
-1187 QAAVRGYLLRK
+1187 QAAARGHLLRRA
-1198 TLPELR
+1198 LLAR
-1204 RKLPPPT
+1204 RQGPDSE
-1211 HDNTQAYK
+1211 HDGRAP
-1219 AKLKVDPECDI
+1219 A
-1230 LSLEQ
+1230 
-1235 IKDIIGIHVRR
+1235 
-1246 NMDSVEK
+1246 DSVTLRGHNKDPMSIMRKELENS
-1253 ARQLRATQSLPIA
+1253 RQLRATQSLPIA
-1266 SWEKKV
+1266 RVEKKR
-1272 EDILLEITDEDSYS
+1272 DILIDTIENTTNIQKVKKRVS
-1286 KKKLYKTQNVN
+1286 KTENALMRQT
-1297 EIPLKQASTS
+1297 STS
-1307 IGQQEPSE
+1307 VIPKETSE
-1315 SSPEDNWCVNQSKYP
+1315 SPEDERWTVTTNTNRYP
-1330 QSGIALPKKITAE
+1330 QSGVTLPNKITPE
-1343 DLANE
+1343 DLADE
-1348 WLWLRIDQSY
+1348 LLWLRLDQNY
-1358 LQGKNKIRERELEEL
+1358 LMNEKEAITKKREKREKEDYTSKKKELEL
-1373 MESMASGSE
+1373 LESIMSSSE
-1382 EYLSECIDR
+1382 EYLRQIGN
-1391 WSSADNSDSTKNND
+1391 WNPSDTTDTTNKTSI
-1405 SRRGSPVVYH
+1405 RRGSAGVYQ
-1415 RSISSSTLEAGR
+1415 RSVSSVTLESRGLAG
-1427 ALHSLPPVRR
+1427 LQSLPGVRR
-1437 HPARHHDAPDPAAP
+1437 DPRAPAPPHSAPVPTPGLSLTPAPETPANTEPVSVCVAPAP
-1451 PAPAPVPAVAVAAQT
+1451 PARSGRRSPRRAERGPPPDIIVDASLSLHDRAGSEQISGLVVAGVPTTSVA
-1466 QPRNYTDRLEAGRA
+1466 
-1480 LHSLPPVRRH
+1480 
-1490 PTRHHDAPD
+1490 
-1499 AAAPPAPAPVPAVAV
+1499 
-1514 AAQTQ
+1514 
-1519 LYSVFNRRPLGG
+1519 
-1531 SAARAAGPLGA
+1531 SAA
-1542 PLAAPVD
+1542 
-1549 AVAGAG
+1549 
-1555 SLRRRNSDPAP
+1555 LRRRNSDPAP
-1566 CEPRAPDPRSTDYIG
+1566 GDVRPLDPRSSDFIG
-1581 QTGNGLFRIAGHRF
+1581 QITNDLFRIAGHRF
-1595 RKGTRFAKDDKCVY
+1595 RKSTRFAKGNKCVY
-1609 CHKPIDAFITQGQR
+1609 CHQPIDAFITQGQR

-1658 KNRKRIMLK
+1658 KNRKRIISNS
-1667 DANYLL
+1667 NYNLL
-1673 TDQSKGSVSSN
+1673 DNSKSSVSSN

-1707 QAMQHFITK
+1707 QAMQNFIME
-1716 KIYQMESSENEKQSE
+1716 KIYEMEPNEKKKQSE
-1731 VDRVFKHALREF
+1731 VDRVFKHALLEF
-1743 KDNLVATYSV
+1743 KDNLVATYSI

-1802 SQHETDKARTKR
+1802 SQHDTDKARTKR

-1861 QSCKLAS
+1861 QTCKLAS
-1868 HKKCYM
+1868 HKKCYT
-1874 KVTTLCRKDSVN
+1874 KVSTLCRKDN
-1886 RSAAIVGVVDAGG
+1886 QTPSAAIVGAVDAGG
-1899 REQFGVV
+1899 REQMGVV
-1906 KRGKVFGVPL
+1906 TRGKVFGVPL
-1916 SELPTG
+1916 ADLPTG
-1922 DSNIPIVVDRLITT
+1922 ESNIPIVVDRLITT

-1964 DERPAEGAERL
+1964 DESPEEGVDRL
-1975 ELYAVHVRASV
+1975 DLYAVHVRASV
-1986 LKGFFRDLPEPLL
+1986 LKSFFRELPEPLL

-2008 RAAEITDPQERVSS
+2008 LASQISDPQERVST
-2022 IFTILKKLPKPNF
+2022 IFTILRKLPKPNF

-2094 AILQDKLRTVRGTLQ
+2094 AILVDKMRTVRGMLQ
-2109 DIATLESACLTA
+2109 DIATLDTACHTA
-2121 NDRLSSLRS
+2121 TSRLSSLRS
-2130 ASRAPRPEEHILV
+2130 HSHAPRPEEQILV

-2166 TSDDDLLSTTDHDG
+2166 TSDDEMLSTTDHDG
-2180 EFGSSDDL
+2180 ELGSTDDL
-2188 SAGALRSQR
+2188 STGASSMRSQR

-2204 TDDPIMV
+2204 SDDPIMV

>member
-1 MAHTE
+1 MAHAE

-40 SCIADKL
+40 CCITEKL
-47 NLNNGSG
+47 KLTDGSG

-64 DMVSGECKERRLG
+64 DTVSGECKERRLG

-89 PNNNSGQYYRFYL
+89 PNNNTDQYYRFYL
-102 REKIPEEPWME
+102 REKIPDEPWME
-113 NFSVDPQLIK
+113 KFSVDPQLIK
-123 DFFQRFLYQPKDR
+123 DYFQRFLYQPKDR

-167 YVGSILIALNPF
+167 YVGSILIAVNPF
-179 KFYPIYNPKYV
+179 KLYPIYNPKYV

-213 YHCMLRER
+213 YHTMLRER

-279 AHNNNSSRFG
+279 PHNNNSSRFG

-330 YYLLAGASEQEKE
+330 YYLLAGASEQERE

-355 LSRTGCSVVPG
+355 LSKTGCSVVPG

-379 MDMVGFTMDK
+379 MDMVGFTLDK
-389 RRRLFA
+389 QRRLFA

-430 LISSLLH
+430 LISSLLR

-521 GPSNSFEQ
+521 GPNNSFEQ

-554 YRREGIR
+554 YRREG
-561 WTDIG
+561 
-566 FSDNTG
+566 
-572 CLQLIEGKPS
+572 
-582 GLLCVLDDQCIRWT
+582 IRWT

-664 AGRVKYQVTVMREK
+664 AGRVKYQVTAMREK

-714 IVRAFFRGYFAFLDA
+714 IVRAFFRGYFAFLEA
-729 GRKHRVHRADGAS
+729 GRRHRVHRVDGAS
-742 RVPRASIHAPNDSIL
+742 RVPRPSIQSVNDNII
-757 RTPHRA
+757 R
-763 PARPRETPP
+763 
-772 RPLDSKRPDA
+772 
-782 RADHKH
+782 
-788 YRGGA
+788 
-793 RRFDDTDVM
+793 
-802 QRASQIVMKN
+802 KN

-840 PTGKRKQPL
+840 PAGKRKQPL
-849 TVGAQFQHSL
+849 TVAAQFQHSL

-878 SNSDKIPNVF
+878 SNGDKISNVF
-888 DEETVQ
+888 DEDTVQ

-952 DNYQLGECD
+952 DNYQ
-961 VTAAGP
+961 V
-967 AASASRAR
+967 
-975 SSSSC
+975 
-980 TASCCPRGCSARR
+980 
-993 PTRRAG
+993 
-999 CKRLTC
+999 
-1005 EEFIQLYRILL
+1005 
-1016 PKGLLSS
+1016 
-1023 QADVRHF
+1023 
-1030 LATLNLDRDNYQLGD
+1030 
-1045 RRAGCKRLTC
+1045 
-1055 EEFIQLY
+1055 
-1062 RILLPKGLLSS
+1062 
-1073 QADVRHFLATLN
+1073 
-1085 LDRDNYQL
+1085 
-1093 GATKIFMRESEQTKL
+1093 GATKIFMRESEQRKL

-1124 RWFRAVLERR
+1124 RWHRAVLERR

-1141 ASLVIQT
+1141 AALVIQG
-1148 YCRQWLIIRQE
+1148 YCRQWLASRQD
-1159 AAIKLQS
+1159 AATRLQA
-1166 WFRGS
+1166 WYRGA
-1171 RVRRWYQRLR
+1171 RVRRWYVSLR
-1181 GGVVAF
+1181 TAVVAF
-1187 QAAVRGYLLRK
+1187 QAHARGALLRRNI
-1198 TLPELR
+1198 PRLR
-1204 RKLPPPT
+1204 TTRPSHCAPPT
-1211 HDNTQAYK
+1211 TVTTQHNNSHEGSAAAEYAAPDFDK
-1219 AKLKVDPECDI
+1219 SMLVLKNI
-1230 LSLEQ
+1230 
-1235 IKDIIGIHVRR
+1235 
-1246 NMDSVEK
+1246 MDLDALFDGS
-1253 ARQLRATQSLPIA
+1253 ASGRALRATYSLPVDSWDNKHDLENIIA
-1266 SWEKKV
+1266 KNQKKR
-1272 EDILLEITDEDSYS
+1272 IS
-1286 KKKLYKTQNVN
+1286 KTQNVN
-1297 EIPLKQASTS
+1297 ELPLKQSSTS
-1307 IGQQEPSE
+1307 SINEETNE
-1315 SSPEDNWCVNQSKYP
+1315 SSPEESWHVGKYP
-1330 QSGIALPKKITAE
+1330 GGAVAVPSKITADDIAHE
-1343 DLANE
+1343 L
-1348 WLWLRIDQSY
+1348 LWLKLDRDYIITER
-1358 LQGKNKIRERELEEL
+1358 NKKRERELA
-1373 MESMASGSE
+1373 ESLASSSE
-1382 EYLSECIDR
+1382 EYLRKVSD
-1391 WSSADNSDSTKNND
+1391 WNQADGEDASLN
-1405 SRRGSPVVYH
+1405 
-1415 RSISSSTLEAGR
+1415 SISKASPQMYQRSLSSL
-1427 ALHSLPPVRR
+1427 LSLPPVRR
-1437 HPARHHDAPDPAAP
+1437 APREHAPAPHPAHTAHRPAHDTNSDAACVSAQRVSEGGSAPAPPARASRRSPRAAP
-1451 PAPAPVPAVAVAAQT
+1451 P
-1466 QPRNYTDRLEAGRA
+1466 DRADLDPSDR
-1480 LHSLPPVRRH
+1480 
-1490 PTRHHDAPD
+1490 TD
-1499 AAAPPAPAPVPAVAV
+1499 AAP
-1514 AAQTQ
+1514 
-1519 LYSVFNRRPLGG
+1519 RPLPLPLPDRDI
-1531 SAARAAGPLGA
+1531 SRTESSLAR
-1542 PLAAPVD
+1542 
-1549 AVAGAG
+1549 
-1555 SLRRRNSDPAP
+1555 RRRNSDPAP
-1566 CEPRAPDPRSTDYIG
+1566 GAPERRPELVPELRPADPRSTDYIG

-1595 RKGTRFAKDDKCVY
+1595 RKGTRFAKGDKCVY
-1609 CHKPIDAFITQGQR
+1609 CHQAIDAFITQGQR

-1647 SPVTVASRGRH
+1647 SPVTISPRGRH
-1658 KNRKRIMLK
+1658 KYRKRIIK
-1667 DANYLL
+1667 DSAYNSLS
-1673 TDQSKGSVSSN
+1673 DQSKSSVSSN
-1684 FNLTGTSEFMDRTDK
+1684 FSLTGTSEFMDRTDK

-1707 QAMQHFITK
+1707 QAMQNFITK

-1802 SQHETDKARTKR
+1802 SQHETDKTRTKR
-1814 KKDKKRKVDDPIQYK
+1814 KKDKKRKVDEPIQYK
-1829 GHTFILSMINI
+1829 GHTFILCMINI

-1861 QSCKLAS
+1861 QICKLTS

-1874 KVTTLCRKDSVN
+1874 KVTTHCRKDSVTPG
-1886 RSAAIVGVVDAGG
+1886 AAIVGAVDAGG
-1899 REQFGVV
+1899 REQLGVLR
-1906 KRGKVFGVPL
+1906 RGKVFGVPL
-1916 SELPTG
+1916 GELPTG
-1922 DSNIPIVVDRLITT
+1922 EGNIPIVVDRLITT

-1951 GLSSKVRELRRLL
+1951 GLSSKVRELCWLL
-1964 DERPAEGAERL
+1964 DERPQEGVDRL
-1975 ELYAVHVRASV
+1975 ESYAVHVRASV
-1986 LKGFFRDLPEPLL
+1986 LKSFFRELPEPLL

-2008 RAAEITDPQERVSS
+2008 LAAEITDPQERVSS

-2045 ARVALGEDHNRMG
+2045 ARVALGEHHNRMG

-2094 AILQDKLRTVRGTLQ
+2094 AILVDKMRTVRGMLQ
-2109 DIATLESACLTA
+2109 DIATLDTA
-2121 NDRLSSLRS
+2121 SHTASYRLRTLRD
-2130 ASRAPRPEEHILV
+2130 AAHPRAEQQLLE
-2143 GHIHEIQKEKAI
+2143 GHISEIEKEKAI
-2155 LTSNLPTLIRA
+2155 LTNNLPTLIRA

-2180 EFGSSDDL
+2180 EFGSTDDL
-2188 SAGALRSQR
+2188 STGSASLRSR

-2204 TDDPIMV
+2204 SDDPIMV

>member
-1 MAHTE
+1 MALAE

-40 SCIADKL
+40 CCIADKL
-47 NLNNGSG
+47 NLNDGSG

-64 DMVSGECKERRLG
+64 DVVSGECKERRLG

-83 AVMLLW
+83 AVMMLW
-89 PNNNSGQYYRFYL
+89 PNSNSGQYYRFYL
-102 REKIPEEPWME
+102 REKIPDEPWME

-123 DFFQRFLYQPKDR
+123 DYFQRFLYQPKDR

-153 DNLRARFAAGYIYT
+153 DNLRARFGTGYIYT

-213 YHCMLRER
+213 YHCMLREK

-389 RRRLFA
+389 QRRLFA

-430 LISSLLH
+430 LISSLLR

-488 MQVNHALLS
+488 MQ
-497 KKDTLREHQGHSI
+497 
-510 GVLDIFGFEDF
+510 DF
-521 GPSNSFEQ
+521 GPNNSFEQ

-572 CLQLIEGKPS
+572 CLQLIEGKPG
-582 GLLCVLDDQCIRWT
+582 GLLCL
-596 DIGFS
+596 
-601 DNTGCL
+601 
-607 QLIEGKPSGLLCV
+607 

-640 SVHEDNPFYE
+640 SVHEENSFYE
-650 KPQRREPA
+650 KPTRREPA
-658 FVVRHY
+658 FVVKHY
-664 AGRVKYQVTVMREK
+664 AGRVKYQATAMREK

-714 IVRAFFRGYFAFLDA
+714 IVRAFFRGYFAFMEA
-729 GRKHRVHRADGAS
+729 GSRHRVNRVDGAS
-742 RVPRASIHAPNDSIL
+742 RVPRPSIHAANESIVS
-757 RTPHRA
+757 RTPQRA
-763 PARPRETPP
+763 ATKVRETGRTADRTRGEVTTGGSRTTGKPAKNY
-772 RPLDSKRPDA
+772 RTAETRTRRSDRDMDDA
-782 RADHKH
+782 
-788 YRGGA
+788 
-793 RRFDDTDVM
+793 DVL

-840 PTGKRKQPL
+840 AGKRKQPL
-849 TVGAQFQHSL
+849 TVAAQFQHSL

-933 LLSSQADVRHFLAT
+933 LLSSQ
-947 LNLDR
+947 
-952 DNYQLGECD
+952 
-961 VTAAGP
+961 
-967 AASASRAR
+967 S
-975 SSSSC
+975 
-980 TASCCPRGCSARR
+980 
-993 PTRRAG
+993 
-999 CKRLTC
+999 
-1005 EEFIQLYRILL
+1005 
-1016 PKGLLSS
+1016 
-1023 QADVRHF
+1023 
-1030 LATLNLDRDNYQLGD
+1030 
-1045 RRAGCKRLTC
+1045 
-1055 EEFIQLY
+1055 
-1062 RILLPKGLLSS
+1062 
-1073 QADVRHFLATLN
+1073 DVRHFLATLN

-1124 RWFRAVLERR
+1124 RWFRALLERR

-1141 ASLVIQT
+1141 ASFTIQT
-1148 YCRQWLIIRQE
+1148 YCRQWLANRHD
-1159 AAIKLQS
+1159 AATRLQA

-1171 RVRRWYQRLR
+1171 RVRRWYTKFRDS
-1181 GGVVAF
+1181 VIVF
-1187 QAAVRGYLLRK
+1187 QAAARGFMLRK

-1204 RKLPPPT
+1204 RRIPPPKHRPEHARGAIAT
-1211 HDNTQAYK
+1211 ESEVYK
-1219 AKLKVDPECDI
+1219 SKQPSIEQLKNIIDI
-1230 LSLEQ
+1230 QL
-1235 IKDIIGIHVRR
+1235 
-1246 NMDSVEK
+1246 NMLIQEEAEK
-1253 ARQLRATQSLPIA
+1253 TRQLRATQSLPLV
-1266 SWEKKV
+1266 SLEKKR
-1272 EDILLEITDEDSYS
+1272 DNMTLETSAQKTYHKRKIS
-1286 KKKLYKTQNVN
+1286 KTQNIT
-1297 EIPLKQASTS
+1297 EQTSKQASQNLINKETN
-1307 IGQQEPSE
+1307 E
-1315 SSPEDNWCVNQSKYP
+1315 SSPEESWNANKSKYP
-1330 QSGIALPKKITAE
+1330 QGIVAWPNKITAE

-1348 WLWLRIDQSY
+1348 LLWLRIDQNY
-1358 LQGKNKIRERELEEL
+1358 LMAEKNKMRERELAETI
-1373 MESMASGSE
+1373 ASSSE
-1382 EYLSECIDR
+1382 EYLRQVGD
-1391 WSSADNSDSTKNND
+1391 WSPADTTENNTAT
-1405 SRRGSPVVYH
+1405 RTSPQVYQ
-1415 RSISSSTLEAGR
+1415 RSLSSTTLEPTR

-1437 HPARHHDAPDPAAP
+1437 DPRDSRDMRDSKDSRVTEAPLDSSCASLVRAVEAPAP
-1451 PAPAPVPAVAVAAQT
+1451 PARTARRDTRRAVDKLDRVE
-1466 QPRNYTDRLEAGRA
+1466 PSDRLSRA
-1480 LHSLPPVRRH
+1480 
-1490 PTRHHDAPD
+1490 D
-1499 AAAPPAPAPVPAVAV
+1499 AA
-1514 AAQTQ
+1514 
-1519 LYSVFNRRPLGG
+1519 LPLPLPCPDK
-1531 SAARAAGPLGA
+1531 RAASEV
-1542 PLAAPVD
+1542 PVS
-1549 AVAGAG
+1549 AGDP
-1555 SLRRRNSDPAP
+1555 LRRRNSDPAP
-1566 CEPRAPDPRSTDYIG
+1566 EPRVADYIG
-1581 QTGNGLFRIAGHRF
+1581 HTANGLFGIAGHRF
-1595 RKGTRFAKDDKCVY
+1595 RKGTRFAKGDKCVY
-1609 CHKPIDAFITQGQR
+1609 CHQAIDAFVTQGQR

-1640 VITMPCS
+1640 VITMPCP
-1647 SPVTVASRGRH
+1647 SPVTVATRGRH

-1667 DANYLL
+1667 ESPYNLL
-1673 TDQSKGSVSSN
+1673 MEQSKGSSN
-1684 FNLTGTSEFMDRTDK
+1684 FSLTGTSEFMDRTDK

-1707 QAMQHFITK
+1707 QAMQNFITK
-1716 KIYQMESSENEKQSE
+1716 KIYQMESSENANAKQSE

-1814 KKDKKRKVDDPIQYK
+1814 KKDKKRKVDDPIQYM

-1861 QSCKLAS
+1861 QTCKLAS
-1868 HKKCYM
+1868 HKKCFM
-1874 KVTTLCRKDSVN
+1874 KVSTRCRADTVTP
-1886 RSAAIVGVVDAGG
+1886 SAAIVGAVDAGG
-1899 REQFGVV
+1899 REQLGL

-1922 DSNIPIVVDRLITT
+1922 DGNIPIVVDRLITS
-1936 IEMTGLYTEGLYRKS
+1936 IEMIGLYTEGLYRKS

-1964 DERPAEGAERL
+1964 DEQPEEGCDRL
-1975 ELYAVHVRASV
+1975 DAYAVHVRASV
-1986 LKGFFRDLPEPLL
+1986 LKSFFRELPEPLL
-1999 TFDLYDDFI
+1999 TFDLYDDLI
-2008 RAAEITDPQERVSS
+2008 LAAQMSDPQERVSS
-2022 IFTILKKLPKPNF
+2022 IFTILKKLPKINY
-2035 DLVERLIFHL
+2035 DVVERLIFHL
-2045 ARVALGEDHNRMG
+2045 ARVALREEHNRMG
-2058 PNALAIVFAPCILRT
+2058 ANALAIVFAPCILRT
-2073 HKVQPAQDS
+2073 HKIQPAQDS

-2094 AILQDKLRTVRGTLQ
+2094 AILVDKMSNTRGTLA
-2109 DIATLESACLTA
+2109 DIATLDKACATA
-2121 NDRLSSLRS
+2121 SDRLTHIRARS
-2130 ASRAPRPEEHILV
+2130 QAPRPEEQILE
-2143 GHIHEIQKEKAI
+2143 GHIHEMEKEKAT
-2155 LTSNLPTLIRA
+2155 LTTNLPALIYRT
-2166 TSDDDLLSTTDHDG
+2166 TSDDDMLSTTDHDG
-2180 EFGSSDDL
+2180 EFGSTDDI
-2188 SAGALRSQR
+2188 STGASSLRSQR

-2204 TDDPIMV
+2204 SDDPIMV

>member
-1 MAHTE
+1 MAHSE

-11 VQVFVGALSAQYEAL
+11 VQVYVGALSPHYEAL

-40 SCIADKL
+40 CCITDKL
-47 NLNNGSG
+47 GLTNGSG

-64 DMVSGECKERRLG
+64 DMLSGECKERRLG

-89 PNNNSGQYYRFYL
+89 PNNTGSGQYNRFYL
-102 REKIPEEPWME
+102 REKIPDEPWME

-123 DFFQRFLYQPKDR
+123 DYFQRFLYQPKDR

-153 DNLRARFAAGYIYT
+153 DNLKSRFAAGYIYT

-355 LSRTGCSVVPG
+355 LSRTGCSEVPG
-366 VDEQYEFSRLKQS
+366 IDEQYEFSRLKQS
-379 MDMVGFTMDK
+379 MEMVGFTLDK
-389 RRRLFA
+389 QRRLFA

-430 LISSLLH
+430 LISSLLR

-521 GPSNSFEQ
+521 GLSNSFEQ
-529 LCINYANEHLQYY
+529 LCINYANEHLQHY

-554 YRREGIR
+554 YKREGIP

-572 CLQLIEGKPS
+572 CLQLIEGKVN
-582 GLLCVLDDQCIRWT
+582 GLLCL
-596 DIGFS
+596 
-601 DNTGCL
+601 
-607 QLIEGKPSGLLCV
+607 

-640 SVHEDNPFYE
+640 SVHENNPFYE

-664 AGRVKYQVTVMREK
+664 AGRVKYQVSAMREK

-714 IVRAFFRGYFAFLDA
+714 IVRAFFRGYFAFLEA
-729 GRKHRVHRADGAS
+729 GRRHRVHRVDGAS
-742 RVPRASIHAPNDSIL
+742 RVPRASIHAPNDSII
-757 RTPHRA
+757 R
-763 PARPRETPP
+763 
-772 RPLDSKRPDA
+772 
-782 RADHKH
+782 
-788 YRGGA
+788 
-793 RRFDDTDVM
+793 
-802 QRASQIVMKN
+802 KN

-834 AGRTAA
+834 VGRTAA
-840 PTGKRKQPL
+840 PAGKRKQPQ
-849 TVGAQFQHSL
+849 TVAAQFQHSL
-859 AALMETLNQAN
+859 SALMDTLNQAN

-878 SNSDKIPNVF
+878 SNGEKVPHVF
-888 DEETVQ
+888 DDETVQ

-933 LLSSQADVRHFLAT
+933 LLSSQT
-947 LNLDR
+947 
-952 DNYQLGECD
+952 
-961 VTAAGP
+961 
-967 AASASRAR
+967 
-975 SSSSC
+975 
-980 TASCCPRGCSARR
+980 
-993 PTRRAG
+993 
-999 CKRLTC
+999 
-1005 EEFIQLYRILL
+1005 
-1016 PKGLLSS
+1016 
-1023 QADVRHF
+1023 
-1030 LATLNLDRDNYQLGD
+1030 
-1045 RRAGCKRLTC
+1045 
-1055 EEFIQLY
+1055 
-1062 RILLPKGLLSS
+1062 
-1073 QADVRHFLATLN
+1073 DVRHFLATLN

-1141 ASLVIQT
+1141 ASVVLQ
-1148 YCRQWLIIRQE
+1148 YFCRQWLVSRQS
-1159 AAIKLQS
+1159 AALRLQA
-1166 WFRGS
+1166 WWRGA
-1171 RVRRWYQRLR
+1171 RTRRWYLRLR
-1181 GGVVAF
+1181 TAATAF
-1187 QAAVRGYLLRK
+1187 QAAARGHLLRRA
-1198 TLPELR
+1198 LAAGRSEHDGRAPENNLSQWLATVKPTETNSNYINDHLYILR
-1204 RKLPPPT
+1204 
-1211 HDNTQAYK
+1211 
-1219 AKLKVDPECDI
+1219 
-1230 LSLEQ
+1230 
-1235 IKDIIGIHVRR
+1235 
-1246 NMDSVEK
+1246 MDQENS
-1253 ARQLRATQSLPIA
+1253 RQLRATQSLPIPR
-1266 SWEKKV
+1266 EKKRENLIIDASETSNTQKV
-1272 EDILLEITDEDSYS
+1272 
-1286 KKKLYKTQNVN
+1286 KKRTVKTEQR
-1297 EIPLKQASTS
+1297 ESLKQTSTS
-1307 IGQQEPSE
+1307 VIHKETSE
-1315 SSPEDNWCVNQSKYP
+1315 SSPEDNWNVSANKYP
-1330 QSGIALPKKITAE
+1330 QAAVTLPNKITPE

-1348 WLWLRIDQSY
+1348 MLWLRLDQNY
-1358 LQGKNKIRERELEEL
+1358 LMNEKEAINKKREKELTDL
-1373 MESMASGSE
+1373 LSSSE
-1382 EYLSECIDR
+1382 EYLR
-1391 WSSADNSDSTKNND
+1391 QWSSPENTETNKTSA
-1405 SRRGSPVVYH
+1405 RRSGGVYQ
-1415 RSISSSTLEAGR
+1415 RSVSSVTLESR
-1427 ALHSLPPVRR
+1427 ALQSLPPVRR
-1437 HPARHHDAPDPAAP
+1437 DPRAAPAPPAA
-1451 PAPAPVPAVAVAAQT
+1451 PAPAPVVVAA
-1466 QPRNYTDRLEAGRA
+1466 
-1480 LHSLPPVRRH
+1480 
-1490 PTRHHDAPD
+1490 
-1499 AAAPPAPAPVPAVAV
+1499 PAPAPTVDNSRVSEAV
-1514 AAQTQ
+1514 AAEAGAPAPP
-1519 LYSVFNRRPLGG
+1519 SRAPRRSPRHSSRGPPPDIVVDASISLHDHDIQ
-1531 SAARAAGPLGA
+1531 RAASEQISGLVVGGA
-1542 PLAAPVD
+1542 A
-1549 AVAGAG
+1549 
-1555 SLRRRNSDPAP
+1555 LRRRNSDPAP
-1566 CEPRAPDPRSTDYIG
+1566 GDVRPLDPRSTDYIG

-1595 RKGTRFAKDDKCVY
+1595 RKGTRFAKGDKCVY
-1609 CHKPIDAFITQGQR
+1609 CHQAIDAFVTQGQR

-1647 SPVTVASRGRH
+1647 SPVTVAGRGRH
-1658 KNRKRIMLK
+1658 KARKRIISNS
-1667 DANYLL
+1667 NYNLP
-1673 TDQSKGSVSSN
+1673 DHSKGPAISN

-1707 QAMQHFITK
+1707 QAMQNFITE
-1716 KIYQMESSENEKQSE
+1716 KIYQMESNENKKQSE
-1731 VDRVFKHALREF
+1731 VDRVFKHALLEF
-1743 KDNLVATYSV
+1743 KDNLVATYSI

-1802 SQHETDKARTKR
+1802 SQHDTDKARTKR

-1829 GHTFILSMINI
+1829 GHNFILSMINI

-1861 QSCKLAS
+1861 QTCKLAS
-1868 HKKCYM
+1868 HKKCYT
-1874 KVTTLCRKDSVN
+1874 KVSTMCRKENVTP
-1886 RSAAIVGVVDAGG
+1886 SAAIVGAVDAGG
-1899 REQFGVV
+1899 REQMGVV
-1906 KRGKVFGVPL
+1906 TRGKVFGVPL
-1916 SELPTG
+1916 PDLPTG
-1922 DSNIPIVVDRLITT
+1922 ESNIPIVVDRLITT

-1964 DERPAEGAERL
+1964 DESPEQGAERL
-1975 ELYAVHVRASV
+1975 DSYAVHVRASV
-1986 LKGFFRDLPEPLL
+1986 LKSFFRELPEPLL

-2008 RAAEITDPQERVSS
+2008 MAAQISDPQERVST
-2022 IFTILKKLPKPNF
+2022 IFTILRKLPKPNF

-2094 AILQDKLRTVRGTLQ
+2094 AILVDRLRTVRGMLQ
-2109 DIATLESACLTA
+2109 DIATLESAAHTA
-2121 NDRLSSLRS
+2121 SSRLSTLRS
-2130 ASRAPRPEEHILV
+2130 HSHAPRSEEQILSQ
-2143 GHIHEIQKEKAI
+2143 HIHEIEKEKRL
-2155 LTSNLPTLIRA
+2155 LTNQLPTLIRA

-2180 EFGSSDDL
+2180 ELGSTDDL
-2188 SAGALRSQR
+2188 SGAGSLRSQR

-2204 TDDPIMV
+2204 SDDPIMV